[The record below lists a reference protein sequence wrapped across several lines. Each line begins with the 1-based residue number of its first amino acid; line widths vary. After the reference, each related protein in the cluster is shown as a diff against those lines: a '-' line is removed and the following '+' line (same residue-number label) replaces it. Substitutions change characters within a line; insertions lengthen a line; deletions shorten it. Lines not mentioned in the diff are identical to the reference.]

1 LDNTSSVKESVSLY
15 NNYQKF
21 NQMRRCKSDNICIL
35 LHDEMLKEKNE
46 KTLQRSYSA
55 PNLIFEFND
64 SHMYSKNKDGED
76 SRSTINSNHY
86 YLNNSFYDK
95 KKKGSVLLSSFQ
107 SKLNSL
113 SYMLTKTS
121 NNIRIFSK
129 NIDSSINKLT
139 SSKEKVDN
147 IDFNNKDVIGIHS
160 DHSLGKN
167 SVHSEYNNRTKFK
180 FKPRNRHRDKFAN
193 RSNKSN
199 LQLRDNG
206 NESHNLT
213 KMNIFSKNKDNGF
226 GGDVKKSSSF
236 SRLRQATNKSIRS
249 FRSARAYNKDVD
261 RSLKML
267 NSIDSETKSGEERNN
282 EDSISELFEENQN
295 SKSNKKESTENVNEK
310 EHPHDK
316 LLHSKQ
322 GSVISKNH
330 SIKSKIKKISK
341 ISSLKKKGKNLY
353 NELSKEFKI
362 TNHVDDII
370 SSTQPNSNKL
380 SSTDSFSDWF
390 NSISS
395 TPPIQSQASSSNVS
409 TPMQSPLI
417 NEIVFSSPEP
427 IVKNKNNRK
436 WKGSSSPP
444 KDNNSTEYL
453 STSSSSPSSLPPND
467 LSNTNNGE
475 QLSVT
480 INNNENLSK
489 GIQENSDLK
498 SNNKNLATIDPMN
511 IPLVFSKDRLNSK
524 IAPGRE
530 ITVSKQLPPLPVGL
544 RYIGEIV
551 NYYFFLKNKTFI

>member
-1 LDNTSSVKESVSLY
+1 
-15 NNYQKF
+15 
-21 NQMRRCKSDNICIL
+21 MRRCKSDNICIL